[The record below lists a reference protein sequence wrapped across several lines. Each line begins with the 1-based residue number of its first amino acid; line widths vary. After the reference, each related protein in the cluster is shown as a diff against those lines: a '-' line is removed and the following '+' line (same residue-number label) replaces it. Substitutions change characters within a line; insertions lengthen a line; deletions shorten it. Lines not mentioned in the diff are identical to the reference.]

1 MTKFS
6 KDTGFTYYSTPAA
19 ADQPIRITAFCGA
32 IRMVLDAIET
42 GLKINSVASMHLE
55 HLDDMKTAA
64 VALEA
69 ARFYRGEK

>member
-1 MTKFS
+1 
-6 KDTGFTYYSTPAA
+6 
-19 ADQPIRITAFCGA
+19 
-32 IRMVLDAIET
+32 
-42 GLKINSVASMHLE
+42 MHLK